1 MRVTKHG
8 HACIEVDT
16 GAGRLVVDPGMF
28 TEPFDL
34 AGVDAILVTHQHVDH
49 LDQDRLRAALAA
61 DPALVVWTNP
71 AVAAL
76 MADLGDRV
84 RAVGH
89 GDTFTA
95 AGVEVEVHG
104 ELHAVIHPDIPRI
117 ANIGFRIGGSVIHP
131 GDALTLPDDRLDAL
145 LLPVYAP
152 WSRVQEVID
161 YARAVARHAHDR
173 DAQRGPVRRGAPRA
187 RRAARTRR
195 SGHRDD
201 VRAPAGRRAPRRL
214 NRLTLDHLSHYC
226 RGSQPTRE
234 SSCAV
239 RSPRGPAAR
248 AADSPPASGSRR
260 SRSSRRPWWPRR
272 RAPHSPASGAAT
284 ITLKVM
290 SQNIFYG
297 GDDLDPCTGDVLPG
311 RGRLPREPAAASST

>member
-8 HACIEVDT
+8 HACVEVDT

-34 AGVDAILVTHQHVDH
+34 TGVDAVLVTHQHVDH

-76 MADLGDRV
+76 MADVGDRV

-117 ANIGFRIGGSVIHP
+117 ANVGFRIGGSVLHP
-131 GDALTLPDDRLDAL
+131 GDALTLPEDRLDAL

-161 YARAVARHAHDR
+161 YVRAA
-173 DAQRGPVRRGAPRA
+173 G
-187 RRAARTRR
+187 AARTIAMHNAGL
-195 SGHRDD
+195 SDVGHRVLDGLLGPDGPGTGTTYVHLQIGEHLD
-201 VRAPAGRRAPRRL
+201 V
-214 NRLTLDHLSHYC
+214 
-226 RGSQPTRE
+226 
-234 SSCAV
+234 
-239 RSPRGPAAR
+239 
-248 AADSPPASGSRR
+248 
-260 SRSSRRPWWPRR
+260 
-272 RAPHSPASGAAT
+272 
-284 ITLKVM
+284 
-290 SQNIFYG
+290 
-297 GDDLDPCTGDVLPG
+297 
-311 RGRLPREPAAASST
+311 